1 MPYRN
6 RDEQLRVFLHH
17 IHPVLMRQN
26 IHYRSVQLLGQ
37 PTINCD
43 IFLYSRIFVISQDDK
58 ELFNRA
64 MNFNVGYSE
73 AMKSGDFNCLV
84 FHDVDL
90 LPEDDRIL
98 YTCSDQPRHL
108 SVAIDKFK
116 YALPYKG
123 ELLGQM
129 LGWDTRKSFSFLRNI
144 RRRLSDDSSA
154 VQTGQWVLQPVLG
167 LGRRGRRHVQTYRQ
181 E

>member
-1 MPYRN
+1 MFQFY
-6 RDEQLRVFLHH
+6 V
-17 IHPVLMRQN
+17 N
-26 IHYRSVQLLGQ
+26 I
-37 PTINCD
+37 
-43 IFLYSRIFVISQDDK
+43 SRIFVISQDDG

-73 AMKSGDFNCLV
+73 AMKSKDFNCLV

-123 ELLGQM
+123 A
-129 LGWDTRKSFSFLRNI
+129 FL
-144 RRRLSDDSSA
+144 SY
-154 VQTGQWVLQPVLG
+154 VWF
-167 LGRRGRRHVQTYRQ
+167 
-181 E
+181 

>member
-1 MPYRN
+1 MLNAPYRLN
-6 RDEQLRVFLHH
+6 YSKLKETAHLKH
-17 IHPVLMRQN
+17 IH
-26 IHYRSVQLLGQ
+26 ISVSC
-37 PTINCD
+37 I
-43 IFLYSRIFVISQDDK
+43 SRIFVISQDDG

-73 AMKSGDFNCLV
+73 AMKARDFNCLV

-123 ELLGQM
+123 
-129 LGWDTRKSFSFLRNI
+129 SFL
-144 RRRLSDDSSA
+144 
-154 VQTGQWVLQPVLG
+154 
-167 LGRRGRRHVQTYRQ
+167 
-181 E
+181 

>member
-1 MPYRN
+1 MNFMKIDVYVFFFVVYFLCKNMPK
-6 RDEQLRVFLHH
+6 LIMTL
-17 IHPVLMRQN
+17 
-26 IHYRSVQLLGQ
+26 
-37 PTINCD
+37 
-43 IFLYSRIFVISQDDK
+43 LYSRIFVISQVDK

-64 MNFNVGYSE
+64 MNFNVGYFE

-116 YALPYKG
+116 YALPYEG
-123 ELLGQM
+123 E
-129 LGWDTRKSFSFLRNI
+129 
-144 RRRLSDDSSA
+144 
-154 VQTGQWVLQPVLG
+154 
-167 LGRRGRRHVQTYRQ
+167 
-181 E
+181 

>member
-1 MPYRN
+1 MY
-6 RDEQLRVFLHH
+6 F
-17 IHPVLMRQN
+17 
-26 IHYRSVQLLGQ
+26 
-37 PTINCD
+37 
-43 IFLYSRIFVISQDDK
+43 RIFVISQDDK

-129 LGWDTRKSFSFLRNI
+129 LGHKKNHFHFPEIFGGASTMTPAQYRLVNGFSNQYWGWGGEDDDMYKRIDKSKLKIHRYKADISR
-144 RRRLSDDSSA
+144 
-154 VQTGQWVLQPVLG
+154 
-167 LGRRGRRHVQTYRQ
+167 Y
-181 E
+181 